1 MKSTSSPFPRSEPKA
16 SGERQSSMPDL
27 DFAPLRSF
35 WEGAAA
41 GELRIPRC
49 TACGTWIWYPRA
61 TCPACKSADVAWTAT
76 SGRGTLY
83 SFAVVRR
90 ALWEPYAPF
99 VPYATGLVALAEDPA
114 VRIVTRFVDCD
125 LDALRID
132 APVRAV
138 FRPLSF
144 EGDAR
149 SCAAPFFTPS
159 DDCAHSPTRDSP

>member
-1 MKSTSSPFPRSEPKA
+1 V
-16 SGERQSSMPDL
+16 SGAFPDL
-27 DFAPLRSF
+27 EFEPLRGF
-35 WEGAAA
+35 WDGARA

-49 TACGTWIWYPRA
+49 HACGAWIWYPRP
-61 TCPACKSADVAWTAT
+61 TCPACKSPDVAWTAT

-125 LDALRID
+125 VDALRVD

-138 FRPLSF
+138 FRPLAF

-149 SCAAPFFTPS
+149 TCAAPFFALS
-159 DDCAHSPTRDSP
+159 DDRAHHPTRDGP